1 MVALIVG
8 GVAVPAF
15 LFLYSDR
22 GPYSNTF
29 PLFVPIDMAVIIIL
43 CVLGVLIPVATGLW
57 LRRCNAH
64 EFNSESKTKY
74 ENNDDINSNR
84 STKMQRLRQSLCDGL
99 YVELH
104 KRPSIPQ
111 LMEEAHQY
119 LASIPPPA
127 HRRGHHAIGSN
138 NETKDNE
145 EAEDYQ
151 EEWDHSPQNDR
162 VIGPGCFAKES
173 EIRSFYEKP
182 YDNDN
187 TDDKIV
193 FVLRLALGL
202 LATGHCTV
210 DVETTVLKAAAAL
223 RLPTPRLSVGHRLL
237 QAQFGSAPPHFLT
250 CKRDFVF
257 STLKDLQMLAE
268 AVIAGEIQPHEA
280 HVAVEV
286 LNRILDTPLPY
297 GWILYDLVFVG
308 IGPWATV
315 AAYYGSYWDMLG
327 AICLSPVTV
336 LTYRVCEKLKISHLE
351 EILVPFN
358 LGLFTPL
365 VWRFCNG
372 GQDLCHITPMYMGAL
387 VSLEGTGKTLP
398 GDVSYSYILISSLL
412 QLTSSSICLVQK
424 LFGPLSK
431 YYKALSFMEPRD

>member
-1 MVALIVG
+1 MSSTAKAKPNMRTMMISIV
-8 GVAVPAF
+8 VEAPRCKDF
-15 LFLYSDR
+15 DR
-22 GPYSNTF
+22 ACVMDCMLNYINGP
-29 PLFVPIDMAVIIIL
+29 L
-43 CVLGVLIPVATGLW
+43 
-57 LRRCNAH
+57 
-64 EFNSESKTKY
+64 
-74 ENNDDINSNR
+74 
-84 STKMQRLRQSLCDGL
+84 
-99 YVELH
+99 
-104 KRPSIPQ
+104 PQ

-358 LGLFTPL
+358 IGLVTPL

-387 VSLEGTGKTLP
+387 VSLERTGKTLP
-398 GDVSYSYILISSLL
+398 EDVSYSYILFSSLL